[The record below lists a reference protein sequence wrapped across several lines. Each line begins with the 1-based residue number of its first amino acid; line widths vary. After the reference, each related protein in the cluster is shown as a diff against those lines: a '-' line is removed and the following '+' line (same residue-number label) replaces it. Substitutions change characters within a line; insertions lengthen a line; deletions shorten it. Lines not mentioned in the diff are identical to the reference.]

1 MAQLVKNLPA
11 IWETWVRS
19 LGWEYLLEK
28 GKTIHSNI
36 WPREF
41 HGLYSPW
48 SCKDLEKGKKRKNA
62 SDYFVSVK
70 AIVLNFKRDFK
81 R

>member
-1 MAQLVKNLPA
+1 MQ
-11 IWETWVRS
+11 ETQVRS

-28 GKTIHSNI
+28 GKTIHSSI

-48 SCKDLEKGKKRKNA
+48 SCKDLEKGKKKKKKKKNG

-70 AIVLNFKRDFK
+70 AILLNFKWDFK

>member
-1 MAQLVKNLPA
+1 MGD
-11 IWETWVRS
+11 
-19 LGWEYLLEK
+19 LGSIPGLGISPGE